1 MLGQALAVVAIVN
14 AASGLFFD
22 RAKGATRKRLS
33 KRGDDDDEEQ
43 RAILQIPLR
52 SFGNQQYTVH
62 IEMAKPAIWFNFTVG
77 MTHGYTAVAG
87 VGCNGCSQDP
97 PKVLYNAAA
106 SSTYGAPLAGAQN
119 ITFKVNGKTCTGQKA
134 SENCAFL
141 EQTKNGTEW
150 WGYKDQQIVVASTGS
165 SEGVFGTSAGLA
177 GLGYSAVTNGSD
189 SIIGKY
195 LSMREDPEERWT
207 FAMGLYGIGSTEAS
221 NGAELKG
228 DSSGGYLHL
237 NNPDPSFYTGS
248 IQTMP
253 VAGSDTTVNWGA
265 APDQVGSYDWT
276 VQSQGWLL
284 KTKNDQGELTVT
296 GGEGMWATMEPAYPY
311 ILLPQADASKIY
323 TAIKGAQTYVV
334 PTGAVGASGVPVYD
348 DKLAFSWSVPC
359 TTNDVAIYMNFNGT
373 SIPIQPTDLWT
384 NIGGVCVG
392 NIKGW
397 ADPTRTTAIMG
408 SAFFRNAY
416 VVFTAGR
423 DTTQNTVGIATR
435 ANGAKENK
443 NTKIIIGSVIGGV
456 GFIALLG
463 FGTFWLARHFKRG
476 AAPSAEFA
484 FNGVDQTTMGSR
496 TMTALS
502 LDREKS
508 PGPAGSSFFGSM
520 LSHGKAESTQNYI
533 AEPWVPPPTSSPV
546 PNGDGQEIMVQPW
559 TPKEA
564 GEQAFLSPTGTDVS
578 LPYQPQ
584 SQSAAP
590 HGAGA
595 PMSPH
600 AQSISGQSYTSAP
613 TPPIQRQRQ
622 GSWVSTT
629 SQQPSQSAVSG
640 HFTPPPP
647 PSTTSSSIMQV
658 HPPGAQVPAS
668 PGGIRRLPAVPGSTR
683 NSAAM

>member
-1 MLGQALAVVAIVN
+1 MKSRGMLARALVVVAIANVV
-14 AASGLFFD
+14 SGLFFD
-22 RAKGATRKRLS
+22 RAKGATRKRIS
-33 KRGDDDDEEQ
+33 KRDEDEGEEEEH
-43 RAILQIPLR
+43 AILQIPLR
-52 SFGNQQYTVH
+52 NFGNQQYTVH

-141 EQTKNGTEW
+141 EQTKKRGSA
-150 WGYKDQQIVVASTGS
+150 DTGS

-177 GLGYSAVTNGSD
+177 GLGYSGVTNGSD
-189 SIIGKY
+189 IIGKY
-195 LSMREDPEERWT
+195 LAMEQDPEEQWT

-228 DSSGGYLHL
+228 DSSGVYLHL

-276 VQSQGWLL
+276 VQSQEWVL
-284 KTKNDQGELTVT
+284 KTKNDQGELSVT
-296 GGEGMWATMEPAYPY
+296 GGEGMWATMEAGYPY

-323 TAIKGAQTYVV
+323 TAIKGAQTYIV
-334 PTGAVGASGVPVYD
+334 PTGAVGANGVPVYD
-348 DKLAFSWSVPC
+348 DNLAFSWSVPC
-359 TTNDVAIYMNFNGT
+359 TTTEVAIYMNFNGT

-397 ADPTRTTAIMG
+397 ADPMRTTAIMG

-423 DTTQNTVGIATR
+423 DTTQNTVRIAAR

-456 GFIALLG
+456 GFIALVG
-463 FGTFWLARHFKRG
+463 FGIVWLARHFKRRTT
-476 AAPSAEFA
+476 PSAEFA
-484 FNGVDQTTMGSR
+484 VSGVAQTTTGSR
-496 TMTALS
+496 TMTARPWIAKS
-502 LDREKS
+502 LR
-508 PGPAGSSFFGSM
+508 AQRAARSSG
-520 LSHGKAESTQNYI
+520 
-533 AEPWVPPPTSSPV
+533 
-546 PNGDGQEIMVQPW
+546 
-559 TPKEA
+559 
-564 GEQAFLSPTGTDVS
+564 
-578 LPYQPQ
+578 
-584 SQSAAP
+584 
-590 HGAGA
+590 
-595 PMSPH
+595 
-600 AQSISGQSYTSAP
+600 
-613 TPPIQRQRQ
+613 RC
-622 GSWVSTT
+622 
-629 SQQPSQSAVSG
+629 
-640 HFTPPPP
+640 
-647 PSTTSSSIMQV
+647 
-658 HPPGAQVPAS
+658 
-668 PGGIRRLPAVPGSTR
+668 
-683 NSAAM
+683 

>member
-1 MLGQALAVVAIVN
+1 
-14 AASGLFFD
+14 
-22 RAKGATRKRLS
+22 
-33 KRGDDDDEEQ
+33 
-43 RAILQIPLR
+43 
-52 SFGNQQYTVH
+52 
-62 IEMAKPAIWFNFTVG
+62 

-87 VGCNGCSQDP
+87 IRCNGCSQDP
-97 PKVLYNAAA
+97 PKVLYVPSHPSVTDRAELTTDLILEIRITWRFIRYNAAA

-141 EQTKNGTEW
+141 EQTKNGTQW
-150 WGYKDQQIVVASTGS
+150 WRYEDQQIVVASTGS

-177 GLGYSAVTNGSD
+177 GIGYSGVTNGSG

-195 LSMREDPEERWT
+195 LAMEEDPEERWT

-237 NNPDPSFYTGS
+237 SNPDPSFYTGS

-276 VQSQGWLL
+276 VQSQGWVL

-296 GGEGMWATMEPAYPY
+296 EGEGMWATVEAGYPY

-323 TAIKGAQTYVV
+323 TAIKGAQTTLS
-334 PTGAVGASGVPVYD
+334 P
-348 DKLAFSWSVPC
+348 LAPSEP
-359 TTNDVAIYMNFNGT
+359 M
-373 SIPIQPTDLWT
+373 T

-416 VVFTAGR
+416 IVFTAGR
-423 DTTQNTVGIATR
+423 DTTQNTVGIAAR

-443 NTKIIIGSVIGGV
+443 KTKIIIGSVIGGV
-456 GFIALLG
+456 GFIALVR
-463 FGTFWLARHFKRG
+463 FGIFWLAHFKRRT
-476 AAPSAEFA
+476 APSAQFA
-484 FNGVDQTTMGSR
+484 FSGVDQTMMGSR

-508 PGPAGSSFFGSM
+508 QGPAGSSFFGSM

-533 AEPWVPPPTSSPV
+533 AES
-546 PNGDGQEIMVQPW
+546 
-559 TPKEA
+559 
-564 GEQAFLSPTGTDVS
+564 
-578 LPYQPQ
+578 
-584 SQSAAP
+584 
-590 HGAGA
+590 
-595 PMSPH
+595 
-600 AQSISGQSYTSAP
+600 
-613 TPPIQRQRQ
+613 
-622 GSWVSTT
+622 
-629 SQQPSQSAVSG
+629 
-640 HFTPPPP
+640 
-647 PSTTSSSIMQV
+647 
-658 HPPGAQVPAS
+658 
-668 PGGIRRLPAVPGSTR
+668 
-683 NSAAM
+683 

>member
-1 MLGQALAVVAIVN
+1 
-14 AASGLFFD
+14 
-22 RAKGATRKRLS
+22 
-33 KRGDDDDEEQ
+33 
-43 RAILQIPLR
+43 
-52 SFGNQQYTVH
+52 
-62 IEMAKPAIWFNFTVG
+62 

-87 VGCNGCSQDP
+87 VGCNGCSNDP

-119 ITFKVNGKTCTGQKA
+119 ITFKVNGRTCTGEKA

-141 EQTKNGTEW
+141 QQSKNGTEW
-150 WGYKDQQIVVASTGS
+150 WRYEGQQIVVASSGS
-165 SEGVFGTSAGLA
+165 SDGVFGTSAGLA
-177 GLGYSAVTNGSD
+177 GLGYSAVSNGSD

-195 LSMREDPEERWT
+195 LSMETNPDERWT
-207 FAMGLYGIGSTEAS
+207 FAMGLYGIGSTSAA

-253 VAGSDTTVNWGA
+253 VAGSDTAVNWGA

-276 VQSQGWLL
+276 VQSQGWVL
-284 KTKNDQGELTVT
+284 KTKNNQGEVTVT
-296 GGEGMWATMEPAYPY
+296 GGQGMWATMEAGYPY

-323 TAIKGAQTYVV
+323 TAIAGSQTYIV
-334 PTGAVGASGVPVYD
+334 PTGALGANGVPVYD
-348 DKLAFSWSVPC
+348 DNLAFSWSVPC
-359 TTNDVAIYMNFNGT
+359 TTTDVAIYMNFNGT

-384 NIGGVCVG
+384 NVGGVCVG

-423 DTTQNTVGIATR
+423 DSNQNTVGIAAR
-435 ANGAKENK
+435 PSGAKESK
-443 NTKIIIGSVIGGV
+443 NTKVIIGAVVGGV
-456 GFIALLG
+456 AFLALLG
-463 FGTFWLARHFKRG
+463 FGIFFLARYFKSRRMP
-476 AAPSAEFA
+476 PSAEFA
-484 FNGVDQTTMGSR
+484 PSGVDQTTMGSR

-502 LDREKS
+502 LDRDKS
-508 PGPAGSSFFGSM
+508 PGPMSRSSFFGSM
-520 LSHGKAESTQNYI
+520 LSHGKPESNQNYI
-533 AEPWVPPPTSSPV
+533 AEPWVPPPSSSPV
-546 PNGDGQEIMVQPW
+546 PNGDGSVGGQHIMIQPW

-564 GEQAFLSPTGTDVS
+564 SEQAFLSPTGTAAS

-584 SQSAAP
+584 SQSPAP
-590 HGAGA
+590 YGPGT
-595 PMSPH
+595 PVSPH
-600 AQSISGQSYTSAP
+600 AQSMSGHSRASAP
-613 TPPIQRQRQ
+613 TPPIQQHQRPMSQ
-622 GSWVSTT
+622 VSWVSAT
-629 SQQPSQSAVSG
+629 SQQPPQSAVSG

-658 HPPGAQVPAS
+658 HPPGTYVPTG
-668 PGGIRRLPAVPGSTR
+668 PGAIRPLPTVPGSTR